1 MTDGDLS
8 KEVTAESPGDGAS
21 RPAHTPSIPAGT
33 NLAHFVVLE
42 LLGRGGFGEVYRA
55 RDTRLSRMVAL
66 KVLRS
71 EVATGELRERLRR
84 EAVAASALSH
94 PGICTVHDLVEAEG
108 RLLIVMELVEGRTLL
123 EAVSAGPLPAAEA
136 VAITMKI
143 AAALAEAHRAGIL
156 HRDVKAGNIMLTPS
170 GEVFSLGVVLYEM
183 LAGRRPFQGSSAIAT
198 ADAILH
204 SPSPPLTSAS
214 VPEQLKAAV
223 HRLLEKD
230 PARRYASAAELM
242 AELRGVETKTARRL
256 RWRRARPMVALGAAA
271 ALIAALAVGWLWHR
285 ASRARWARETA
296 ALEIARL
303 VAADEFTKAAT
314 LAEAAR
320 SVLPGDARLEKLW
333 SASTL
338 EVSLDS
344 VPTGADVSYREL
356 GVGPSAWRIIGQ
368 TPLTKVRVP
377 KAYYLWRIEKPGFH
391 AAYQIWPTWVLRG
404 TGEMQVRLDDDAS
417 VPAKMMHVTAGTVEL
432 AIPGLDHLPAVTLG
446 DYLIVWRG
454 RRALPGLDGPARPG
468 DVGAGSVPE
477 G

>member
-1 MTDGDLS
+1 MAL
-8 KEVTAESPGDGAS
+8 
-21 RPAHTPSIPAGT
+21 
-33 NLAHFVVLE
+33 
-42 LLGRGGFGEVYRA
+42 RA
-55 RDTRLSRMVAL
+55 RRT
-66 KVLRS
+66 
-71 EVATGELRERLRR
+71 
-84 EAVAASALSH
+84 
-94 PGICTVHDLVEAEG
+94 
-108 RLLIVMELVEGRTLL
+108 RTLL

-170 GEVFSLGVVLYEM
+170 GEVKVLDFGLAKRVGTSGDVTKAELTREGMAVGTLSYMSPEQLLAQKVDERSDLFSLGVVLYEM

-204 SPSPPLTSAS
+204 SPPPPLTSAS

-223 HRLLEKD
+223 HRLLEK
-230 PARRYASAAELM
+230 
-242 AELRGVETKTARRL
+242 
-256 RWRRARPMVALGAAA
+256 
-271 ALIAALAVGWLWHR
+271 LWN
-285 ASRARWARETA
+285 
-296 ALEIARL
+296 
-303 VAADEFTKAAT
+303 
-314 LAEAAR
+314 
-320 SVLPGDARLEKLW
+320 
-333 SASTL
+333 ASTL

-356 GVGPSAWRIIGQ
+356 GVGPSAWRILGQ
-368 TPLTKVRVP
+368 TPVTKVRVP
-377 KAYYLWRIEKPGFH
+377 KAYYLWRNEKPGFR